1 MRTRQEIID
10 YLGLEES
17 YEHTEEL
24 ISTANE
30 IESKYEWELKQCT
43 HGYGLACDFESIPH
57 VLEDPEYCEIKK
69 IETINGITVYEILN
83 KEV

>member
-1 MRTRQEIID
+1 MRTRSEIID

-17 YEHTEEL
+17 YERAEEL

-30 IESKYEWELKQCT
+30 IESKYEWELKCKT
-43 HGYGLACDFESIPH
+43 HGYGLTCDFESMPY

-69 IETINGITVYEILN
+69 VETINGITIYEIIN
-83 KEV
+83 KEA